1 MKTLLT
7 VAAIARF
14 KPDLHRRREIKDGG
28 APSLYLVI
36 QPSGAKSWAMRFRR
50 PGGTTWGKL
59 VLGPL
64 DLSNNELTGTP
75 VIGQPL
81 TLTAARQLA
90 ATIHRERAL
99 GKDVIAD
106 QRTARSRNKSANEHV
121 SASTFG
127 MLVRQYVKEHAKPKT
142 RRWPETAR
150 NLGLLYPLEGEPT
163 VARGGLAE
171 RWADRQVTSID
182 GHDIHGVVDEARR
195 RGMPG
200 LGRRNDGISDARGR
214 AMGRTL
220 SKFFAWLLQHR
231 RITNNPSVGVWC
243 PPPPQRRKRVL
254 SDTEIR
260 WFWQAAGGLGTPF
273 GPLLRLL
280 LLTGQRLNEVG
291 GICCDEL
298 QEDGWQLPGSRTK
311 NKLEHM
317 VPLSPLAVELIDSVP
332 LIEGCPFVFS
342 TTGKKPVSGWS
353 KTKSRLDAAMLAIA
367 QKEDQSVRSIDRWV
381 LHDLRRTAVTNM
393 NKLKILPH
401 VVEAT
406 VNHISTGALAGVA
419 GTYNKYE
426 YFDEKKEALQRWA
439 LHLRGMVGGSA
450 ANVLPLEKK
459 RR

>member
-1 MKTLLT
+1 MKVLS

-14 KPDLHRRREIKDGG
+14 KPDTRRRREIKDGG

-36 QPSGAKSWAMRFRR
+36 QTSGTKSWAMRFRR
-50 PGGTTWGKL
+50 PGGAGWGKL

-64 DLSNNELTGTP
+64 DLSNNELTGAP

-90 ATIHRERAL
+90 ATIHRDRAL

-106 QRTARSRNKSANEHV
+106 QRTARHRSKADNGQAA
-121 SASTFG
+121 ASTFG
-127 MLVRQYVKEHAKPKT
+127 LLVRQYVKEHARANT
-142 RRWPETAR
+142 RRWRETAR

-163 VARGGLAE
+163 AARGGLAE
-171 RWADRQVTSID
+171 RWADRPVTSID

-200 LGRRNDGISDARGR
+200 LGRRNAGISDARGR

-220 SKFFAWLLQHR
+220 SKFFGWLLQHR
-231 RITNNPSVGVWC
+231 RVTNNPCVGVWC
-243 PPPPQRRKRVL
+243 PPPPPRRERVL
-254 SDTEIR
+254 TDSEIR
-260 WFWQAAGGLGTPF
+260 WFWQAAGSLGSPF

-280 LLTGQRLNEVG
+280 LLSGQRLNEVSG
-291 GICCDEL
+291 MRRDEL
-298 QEDGWQLPGSRTK
+298 RDDGTWHLPGSRTK
-311 NKLEHM
+311 NKLEHI
-317 VPLSPLAVELIDSVP
+317 VPLPPLAAELISSVP

-342 TTGKKPVSGWS
+342 TTGKKSVSGWS

-367 QKEDQSVRSIDRWV
+367 QKEDRSVRSIDRFV

-401 VVEAT
+401 MVEAV
-406 VNHISTGALAGVA
+406 VNHISTGARAGVA
-419 GTYNKYE
+419 GNYNKYD
-426 YFDEKKEALQRWA
+426 YCDEKKEALQRWA
-439 LHLRGMVGGSA
+439 LHLRGMVGGGA
-450 ANVLPLEKK
+450 ANVVSLGK
-459 RR
+459 RRR

>member
-1 MKTLLT
+1 MKTQLT
-7 VAAIARF
+7 VPAIAKL
-14 KPDLHRRREIKDGG
+14 KPEPHRRREIRDGG
-28 APSLYLVI
+28 AQSLYLVV

-50 PGGTTWGKL
+50 PGGAGWGKL

-99 GKDVIAD
+99 GKDVIEQ
-106 QRTARSRNKSANEHV
+106 QRTIRRRSKAENEQAA
-121 SASTFG
+121 ASTFG
-127 MLVRQYVKEHAKPKT
+127 LLVRQYVAEHARPNT
-142 RRWPETAR
+142 RRWRETAR
-150 NLGLLYPLEGEPT
+150 NLGLLYPPEGEPT

-171 RWADRQVTSID
+171 RWADRAVTSID
-182 GHDIHGVVDEARR
+182 GHDIHGAVDEARR

-200 LGRRNDGISDARGR
+200 LGRRNNGLSDARGR

-220 SKFFAWLLQHR
+220 GKFFAWLLQHR
-231 RITNNPSVGVWC
+231 RVASNPSVGVWC
-243 PPPPQRRKRVL
+243 PPPPQRRERVL
-254 SDTEIR
+254 TDAEIR
-260 WFWQAAGGLGTPF
+260 WFWQAAGDLGTPF

-291 GICCDEL
+291 GMRCDEL
-298 QEDGWQLPGSRTK
+298 QMDGWHLPSSRTK
-311 NKLEHM
+311 NKLEHI
-317 VPLSPLAVELIDSVP
+317 VPLPLLASEMIGSVP
-332 LIEGCPFVFS
+332 VIEGCPFVFS
-342 TTGKKPVSGWS
+342 TTGKKSVSGWS

-367 QKEDQSVRSIDRWV
+367 QKEDRSVRNIGRWV

-393 NKLKILPH
+393 NKLKVLPH

-406 VNHISTGALAGVA
+406 VNHISTGARAGVA
-419 GTYNKYE
+419 GNYNKYD
-426 YFDEKKEALQRWA
+426 YYDEKKEALQRWA
-439 LHLRGMVGGSA
+439 LHLRGMVSGGA
-450 ANVLPLEKK
+450 ANVVPMGK